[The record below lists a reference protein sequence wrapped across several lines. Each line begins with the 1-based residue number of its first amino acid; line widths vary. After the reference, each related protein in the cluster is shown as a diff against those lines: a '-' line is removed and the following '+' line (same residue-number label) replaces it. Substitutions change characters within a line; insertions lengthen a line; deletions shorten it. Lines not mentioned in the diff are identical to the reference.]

1 MRCGKASKK
10 SGGRPRRVWEK
21 EKPPSPRRQRP
32 RRNREQADSMDLYRR
47 SVALYGRFSPGQRDR
62 LGREITQRGGFV
74 ARDLTR
80 RSDVLVIGAS
90 STALIDTGS
99 LFSRVRT
106 ANTRQM
112 PVWGGRWFSAAISNE
127 ARRETAMLPLAQ
139 ALART
144 SLGQDDAALLAA
156 FDLVVLEKDNCRFG
170 DASILRTAA
179 DLLAQGRSRGE
190 VVRILLR
197 ARDLAP
203 SGRHKIVLL
212 PSGSA

>member
-1 MRCGKASKK
+1 
-10 SGGRPRRVWEK
+10 
-21 EKPPSPRRQRP
+21 
-32 RRNREQADSMDLYRR
+32 MDLYRR

-112 PVWGGRWFSAAISNE
+112 PVWGERSFAAAIANE
-127 ARRETAMLPLAQ
+127 ERRETAMLPLAQ

-144 SLGQDDAALLAA
+144 SLGHDDAALLAA
-156 FDLVVLEKDNCRFG
+156 FDLVVLENETCRFG
-170 DASILRTAA
+170 DAGTLRTAA

-197 ARDLAP
+197 ARHRAAESLVHRA
-203 SGRHKIVLL
+203 S
-212 PSGSA
+212 